1 MRKGYIPRISN
12 NPLVKSGILTNVA
25 IADVDNFISGL
36 LAKAKTRI
44 GASKGMM
51 DIVSASQVVHV
62 PVVDIVE
69 GILTGKLVKVEIM
82 DPDQKFKGLLVE
94 PAEIRTVI
102 SCVKQEGF
110 IWKPDAAELIGLPT
124 EALTKLLKMR
134 DKKGLPFFTE
144 HLVEEDGL
152 LPKQMLNLKEV
163 HAFLRDHISLKE
175 YALKMGVA
183 PRAASNA
190 LERAGV
196 EAIAPRKVISRKIYL
211 RADMPA

>member
-1 MRKGYIPRISN
+1 
-12 NPLVKSGILTNVA
+12 
-25 IADVDNFISGL
+25 
-36 LAKAKTRI
+36 
-44 GASKGMM
+44 
-51 DIVSASQVVHV
+51 
-62 PVVDIVE
+62 
-69 GILTGKLVKVEIM
+69 
-82 DPDQKFKGLLVE
+82 
-94 PAEIRTVI
+94 
-102 SCVKQEGF
+102 
-110 IWKPDAAELIGLPT
+110 
-124 EALTKLLKMR
+124 MR

-196 EAIAPRKVISRKIYL
+196 EAIAPRKVLSRKIYL

>member
-124 EALTKLLKMR
+124 EALPKLLKMR

-183 PRAASNA
+183 PRAASKA

-196 EAIAPRKVISRKIYL
+196 EAIAPRKVLSRKIYL